1 MVALLGGAVEG
12 EPVADLHVRVRQHP
26 DVEDIAHPEELFGFA
41 RANYEAGDLLG
52 ELDVPAL
59 KGDGWVACQ
68 GQSWWCRSV
77 CSKARSG
84 GSGQK
89 TQPPCHEQELHPSPL
104 LSWHFHIC
112 LPVRH
117 TGSVADLKQN
127 ARQNN

>member
-1 MVALLGGAVEG
+1 MVDLLGGAVEG

-59 KGDGWVACQ
+59 KGDGWAACQ

-84 GSGQK
+84 GASPK
-89 TQPPCHEQELHPSPL
+89 TQPPSDEQELVPSPPL
-104 LSWHFHIC
+104 TCHFPPH
-112 LPVRH
+112 LPML
-117 TGSVADLKQN
+117 TT
-127 ARQNN
+127 